1 MNVMM
6 MQTISIAA
14 YLMAGISAIAAVILW
29 FRLNIREVLEDL
41 SGKKVKRQILKR
53 NEKNLDSDSATA
65 ILQEEYRL
73 ILNEIIVHTEE
84 RIRK

>member
-14 YLMAGISAIAAVILW
+14 YLIAGISAIAAVILW
-29 FRLNIREVLEDL
+29 YRLNIRDVLEDL
-41 SGKKVKRQILKR
+41 SGKTVKRQILKR

>member
-14 YLMAGISAIAAVILW
+14 YLIAGISAIAAVILW

-73 ILNEIIVHTEE
+73 ILNEMRVHTEE

>member
-14 YLMAGISAIAAVILW
+14 YLIAGISAIAAVILW

-53 NEKNLDSDSATA
+53 NEKIPDSDSATS

>member
-14 YLMAGISAIAAVILW
+14 YLIAGISAIAAVILW
-29 FRLNIREVLEDL
+29 FRLNIREVLADL